1 MSSPESLGGN
11 SVLLV
16 QLRWKGTAGGGN
28 GAVVAQVQEH
38 LAVMVGSGPNTH
50 GGQAEARVRP
60 GIGPFDGVEHVLRAD
75 GAERFA
81 DRGERIAQVNQQFFF
96 GFRRAGAA
104 FVTGVGR
111 LLPVEFGGKPK
122 IAAGHVLDL
131 LCKCAHFGGTKLRL
145 LVPEFSIRGTVAVF
159 LFGHG
164 FRGGA
169 YFLLLVEQAAQQ
181 GGRHG
186 FVLAYF
192 RSSWLMLLWSILD
205 TLILEGL
212 RLVGPLP
219 LYREGRLRRL
229 RFRGLSRES
238 ADHEHD
244 DGKCTR

>member
-28 GAVVAQVQEH
+28 DAVLAQVQEH
-38 LAVMVGSGPNTH
+38 LAVMVGSVPNNH

-60 GIGPFDGVEHVLRAD
+60 GIGPFDGVEHVVGVD

-96 GFRRAGAA
+96 GFRGTGAA
-104 FVTGVGR
+104 FVTDFGR

-145 LVPEFSIRGTVAVF
+145 LVLEFSFRGAVAVF

-164 FRGGA
+164 VRCGA
-169 YFLLLVEQAAQQ
+169 YFVLLVVQAAQE
-181 GGRHG
+181 GGCDG
-186 FVLAYF
+186 FVLPYF
-192 RSSWLMLLWSILD
+192 RGSWLMLLWSILD

-229 RFRGLSRES
+229 RFRGP
-238 ADHEHD
+238 
-244 DGKCTR
+244 